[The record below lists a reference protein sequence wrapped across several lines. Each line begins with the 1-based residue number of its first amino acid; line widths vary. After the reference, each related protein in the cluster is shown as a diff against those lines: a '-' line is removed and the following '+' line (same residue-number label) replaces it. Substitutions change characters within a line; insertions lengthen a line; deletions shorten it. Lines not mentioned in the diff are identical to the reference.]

1 MINNPVV
8 FYISSFLI
16 IAFALL
22 GIFMKNVIYSLLCAI
37 MVFFSA
43 SIIFYNLG
51 SEYNAIIQA
60 AVYGFAVPVIIGIS
74 IMFTS
79 GKNCSKKES
88 VISFLTVFFS
98 LLFIMAFVYV
108 IMISNAMIPDSFHL
122 MNIQQFNSY
131 DVLSEFARGI
141 FIDYVLAFELLSI
154 LLTIVIAGITLFHK
168 RERRCQ
174 WKLKMENE
182 KWKVNK
188 EEIKN
193 V

>member
-16 IAFALL
+16 IIFSMLAL
-22 GIFMKNVIYSLLCAI
+22 FMKNVIYSLLCAI

-60 AVYGFAVPVIIGIS
+60 AIYGFAVPVIIGIS
-74 IMFTS
+74 IMFTT
-79 GKNCSKKES
+79 GKKIDKKES
-88 VISFLTVFFS
+88 LMPFLTVFFS

-108 IMISNAMIPDSFHL
+108 IMISNAMIPNSFRL

-141 FIDYVLAFELLSI
+141 FIDYVWAFELLSL
-154 LLTIVIAGITLFHK
+154 LLTVVIAGLTLFH
-168 RERRCQ
+168 RRNRCNQ
-174 WKLKMENE
+174 LKMENG
-182 KWKVNK
+182 KWKINK
-188 EEIKN
+188 KETEN